1 MEEECKIDL
10 ILKPTI
16 PQSYEDLQTIIKKTF
31 NGNINNLSYN
41 NETSIN
47 ENNYNKF
54 YYSIYELSYIKR
66 QKFIEIKPLE
76 KNENL
81 DEIKAKF
88 EQNKKL
94 LDSHKEKNKIFK
106 EENKM
111 LETELD
117 NIKKKRFDREIK
129 EIILLNEK
137 IGQKYKIINGFEEF
151 KNQMKKSDQNLKN
164 ELSEINNKYNNF
176 DEELKKILED
186 IKEKIYDEILKQL
199 NESFKKK
206 LDNISNS
213 ENELMKNYNKELK
226 NINYVK
232 LIKES
237 ENAYNIECSRCKNN
251 IIGILYKCEKCNEN
265 PYYLCEICEEKN
277 YNDKKHPHFFVKVRK
292 RQKLINNEAI
302 NKNKN

>member
-16 PQSYEDLQTIIKKTF
+16 PQSYENLQTIIKKF

-54 YYSIYELSYIKR
+54 YYYIYELSLIKR

-81 DEIKAKF
+81 DEIKTKL
-88 EQNKKL
+88 EQNQKL
-94 LDSHKEKNKIFK
+94 LHSHNEKNKIYK
-106 EENKM
+106 EENKK

-117 NIKKKRFDREIK
+117 NIKKTRFDREIK

-137 IGQKYKIINGFEEF
+137 IGQKYKIIKGFEDF
-151 KNQMKKSDQNLKN
+151 KNQMEESDQKLKN
-164 ELSEINNKYNNF
+164 ELSEIENNYSNF
-176 DEELKKILED
+176 NEELKKILED
-186 IKEKIYDEILKQL
+186 IKKKIYDEILKQL
-199 NESFKKK
+199 NESFKEK
-206 LDNISNS
+206 LDNISDS
-213 ENELMKNYNKELK
+213 ETKLMKNYNEELK
-226 NINYVK
+226 KINYVK

-237 ENAYNIECSRCKNN
+237 ENAYNIECSRCKTN

-277 YNDKKHPHFFVKVRK
+277 YNDKKHPHFFF
-292 RQKLINNEAI
+292 
-302 NKNKN
+302 